1 MFEKASSSR
10 TNLIGSQ
17 ELADA
22 FRRLWR
28 HYIPTRYPDAHPG
41 GATGT
46 HYGETDA
53 REALD
58 DAQLVLRTVDQ
69 LGSASTEHA
78 NVN

>member
-1 MFEKASSSR
+1 MFEKASPSR

-22 FRRLWR
+22 FRRLSR
-28 HYIPTRYPDAHPG
+28 QYIPTRYPDAHPG

-53 REALD
+53 RKHLTMPAR
-58 DAQLVLRTVDQ
+58 ASNGRSAGQR
-69 LGSASTEHA
+69 ASTEHA
-78 NVN
+78 NVD